1 MQNSNTYKLYKS
13 GKLWVIGAVAVAGV
27 AVSANITQVS
37 ADTVSNADAQ
47 AVKITDATQNDK
59 QVQLT
64 ASSTD
69 TATDKATTDEATK
82 SANVSSTAEK
92 STVPTTTDTS
102 TAQSVQATAKSL
114 PQVKAVVLSASTDV
128 VSDASSTVDD
138 GTTVDNGGTST
149 DDGTTVDNGGSSSP
163 SDNGG
168 SSSSNDNGGSS
179 SSENGGSS
187 SSDNGGSSSSTD
199 DGTTV
204 DNGGSSSSSDN
215 GGSSS
220 SSDNS
225 GSSSS
230 DNGGSSSSSDNN
242 GSSSNG
248 GGTDSSTTGGNGSS
262 RDNNTVPLTPT
273 TPDTNNQGE
282 VNHVK
287 PIEVTP
293 DNSGNVVSV
302 PTQVASVPSVDRAV
316 EAYNQALTA
325 NDKDATKAP
334 VVEAKQ
340 KLDDAVAKALPLT
353 HATEKSSM
361 GGNGIL
367 ALAMSGLV
375 ALGGLIYKRKHL

>member
-1 MQNSNTYKLYKS
+1 MQNSKKYKLYES
-13 GKLWVIGAVAVAGV
+13 GKLWVVGAVAVAGV
-27 AVSANITQVS
+27 AVSANTTQVS
-37 ADTVSNADAQ
+37 ADTV
-47 AVKITDATQNDK
+47 
-59 QVQLT
+59 
-64 ASSTD
+64 
-69 TATDKATTDEATK
+69 
-82 SANVSSTAEK
+82 
-92 STVPTTTDTS
+92 PTTTDAS
-102 TAQSVQATAKSL
+102 TAQSVQATTKAF
-114 PQVKAVVLSASTDV
+114 PQVKAVVLTATTDV

-138 GTTVDNGGTST
+138 GTTIDNGGSST
-149 DDGTTVDNGGSSSP
+149 DDGTTVDNGGSSSS

-168 SSSSNDNGGSS
+168 SGSS
-179 SSENGGSS
+179 SDNNGGGS
-187 SSDNGGSSSSTD
+187 SSDNGGSGSSSDNKGSSSSSTD

-230 DNGGSSSSSDNN
+230 DNGGSSSSSNNN

-262 RDNNTVPLTPT
+262 SDNNTVLLTPT

-287 PIEVTP
+287 PVEVTP
-293 DNSGNVVSV
+293 DNSGNVVDV
-302 PTQVASVPSVDRAV
+302 PTQVASVPSVARAV

-325 NDKDATKAP
+325 NDKDATKTP
-334 VVEAKQ
+334 VVESKQ

-361 GGNGIL
+361 GGSGIL

>member
-1 MQNSNTYKLYKS
+1 MLQKQLLIAGSVL
-13 GKLWVIGAVAVAGV
+13 GALALGHQ
-27 AVSANITQVS
+27 AVSA
-37 ADTVSNADAQ
+37 D
-47 AVKITDATQNDK
+47 
-59 QVQLT
+59 
-64 ASSTD
+64 
-69 TATDKATTDEATK
+69 
-82 SANVSSTAEK
+82 
-92 STVPTTTDTS
+92 TVPTTTDTS
-102 TAQSVQATAKSL
+102 TAQSVQATTKAL
-114 PQVKAVVLSASTDV
+114 PQVKAVVLSANTDV
-128 VSDASSTVDD
+128 VSDANSTVDD
-138 GTTVDNGGTST
+138 GTTVDNGGASNN
-149 DDGTTVDNGGSSSP
+149 DGTTVDNGGSSSSSDHGGSSSSDNNGGGSS

-168 SSSSNDNGGSS
+168 SSSS
-179 SSENGGSS
+179 
-187 SSDNGGSSSSTD
+187 SDNGSGSSSTD

-220 SSDNS
+220 SSDNG

-230 DNGGSSSSSDNN
+230 DNGSSSSSSDNN

-262 RDNNTVPLTPT
+262 SDNNTVPLTPT

-282 VNHVK
+282 VNPVK
-287 PIEVTP
+287 PVEVTP
-293 DNSGNVVSV
+293 DNSGNVVDV
-302 PTQVASVPSVDRAV
+302 PTQVATVPSVARAV

-375 ALGGLIYKRKHL
+375 ALGGLIYKKKKALF

>member
-1 MQNSNTYKLYKS
+1 MLQKQLLIAGSVL
-13 GKLWVIGAVAVAGV
+13 GALALGHQA
-27 AVSANITQVS
+27 VS
-37 ADTVSNADAQ
+37 ADTV
-47 AVKITDATQNDK
+47 
-59 QVQLT
+59 
-64 ASSTD
+64 
-69 TATDKATTDEATK
+69 
-82 SANVSSTAEK
+82 
-92 STVPTTTDTS
+92 PTTDTS
-102 TAQSVQATAKSL
+102 TAQSVQATTKAL
-114 PQVKAVVLSASTDV
+114 PQVNAVVLSATTDV

-138 GTTVDNGGTST
+138 GTTVDNGGTSNN
-149 DDGTTVDNGGSSSP
+149 DGTTLDNGGS
-163 SDNGG
+163 
-168 SSSSNDNGGSS
+168 
-179 SSENGGSS
+179 SS
-187 SSDNGGSSSSTD
+187 SSDNGGSGSSSDNNGGGSSSDNGGSGSSSDNNGSGSASTD

-204 DNGGSSSSSDN
+204 DNGSSSSSDN

-220 SSDNS
+220 SSDNGS
-225 GSSSS
+225 SSSSDNGGSNSSSDNSSSSSS

-262 RDNNTVPLTPT
+262 SDNNTVPLTPT

-293 DNSGNVVSV
+293 DNSGNVVDV
-302 PTQVASVPSVDRAV
+302 PTQVASVPSVARAV

-334 VVEAKQ
+334 VVESKQ
-340 KLDDAVAKALPLT
+340 KLDDVVAKALPLT

-367 ALAMSGLV
+367 ALATSGLV

>member
-1 MQNSNTYKLYKS
+1 MQKQLLIAGSVL
-13 GKLWVIGAVAVAGV
+13 GALALGHQ
-27 AVSANITQVS
+27 AVSA
-37 ADTVSNADAQ
+37 D
-47 AVKITDATQNDK
+47 
-59 QVQLT
+59 
-64 ASSTD
+64 
-69 TATDKATTDEATK
+69 
-82 SANVSSTAEK
+82 
-92 STVPTTTDTS
+92 TVPTTTDTS

-138 GTTVDNGGTST
+138 GTTVDNGGTS
-149 DDGTTVDNGGSSSP
+149 N
-163 SDNGG
+163 N
-168 SSSSNDNGGSS
+168 
-179 SSENGGSS
+179 
-187 SSDNGGSSSSTD
+187 

-215 GGSSS
+215 GGSGS
-220 SSDNS
+220 SSDNG

-230 DNGGSSSSSDNN
+230 DNGGSSSSDNGSGTSSTDDGTTVDNGGGSSSDNGGSNSSSDNKSSSSSDNGGSISSSDNN

-262 RDNNTVPLTPT
+262 SDNNTVPLTPT

-293 DNSGNVVSV
+293 DNSGNVVDV
-302 PTQVASVPSVDRAV
+302 PTQVASVPSVARAV

-361 GGNGIL
+361 GGSGIL

-375 ALGGLIYKRKHL
+375 ALGGLIYKRMHL

>member
-1 MQNSNTYKLYKS
+1 M
-13 GKLWVIGAVAVAGV
+13 
-27 AVSANITQVS
+27 
-37 ADTVSNADAQ
+37 
-47 AVKITDATQNDK
+47 
-59 QVQLT
+59 
-64 ASSTD
+64 
-69 TATDKATTDEATK
+69 
-82 SANVSSTAEK
+82 
-92 STVPTTTDTS
+92 
-102 TAQSVQATAKSL
+102 
-114 PQVKAVVLSASTDV
+114 PQVKAVVLSANTDV
-128 VSDASSTVDD
+128 VSDANSTVDD
-138 GTTVDNGGTST
+138 GTTVDNGGTSNN
-149 DDGTTVDNGGSSSP
+149 DGTTVDNGGSSPS

-168 SSSSNDNGGSS
+168 SSSSDNS
-179 SSENGGSS
+179 GSS
-187 SSDNGGSSSSTD
+187 SSDNGGSSSSDNGSGTSSTD

-220 SSDNS
+220 SSDNG

-262 RDNNTVPLTPT
+262 SDNNTVPLTPT

-287 PIEVTP
+287 PVEVTP
-293 DNSGNVVSV
+293 DNSGNVVDV
-302 PTQVASVPSVDRAV
+302 PTQVASVPSVARAV

-361 GGNGIL
+361 GGSGIL

>member
-1 MQNSNTYKLYKS
+1 MQKQLLIAGSVL
-13 GKLWVIGAVAVAGV
+13 GALALGHQA
-27 AVSANITQVS
+27 VS
-37 ADTVSNADAQ
+37 ADTVPA
-47 AVKITDATQNDK
+47 
-59 QVQLT
+59 
-64 ASSTD
+64 
-69 TATDKATTDEATK
+69 
-82 SANVSSTAEK
+82 
-92 STVPTTTDTS
+92 TDTS
-102 TAQSVQATAKSL
+102 TAQSVQATTKAL
-114 PQVKAVVLSASTDV
+114 PQVKAVVLSATTDG

-138 GTTVDNGGTST
+138 GTTVDNGGTS
-149 DDGTTVDNGGSSSP
+149 N
-163 SDNGG
+163 N
-168 SSSSNDNGGSS
+168 
-179 SSENGGSS
+179 
-187 SSDNGGSSSSTD
+187 

-220 SSDNS
+220 PSDNGDGSSSDNGGS
-225 GSSSS
+225 SSNDNNGSGSSSTDDGTTVDNGGGSSSDNGGSSSSSDNGGSSSS

-262 RDNNTVPLTPT
+262 SDNNTVPLAPT
-273 TPDTNNQGE
+273 TLDTNNQGE

-287 PIEVTP
+287 PVEVTP
-293 DNSGNVVSV
+293 DNPGNVVDV
-302 PTQVASVPSVDRAV
+302 PTQVATVPSVARAV

-375 ALGGLIYKRKHL
+375 ALGGLIYKKKKALF

>member
-1 MQNSNTYKLYKS
+1 MLQKQLLIAGS
-13 GKLWVIGAVAVAGV
+13 VMGALTLGHQA
-27 AVSANITQVS
+27 VS
-37 ADTVSNADAQ
+37 ADTVPA
-47 AVKITDATQNDK
+47 
-59 QVQLT
+59 
-64 ASSTD
+64 
-69 TATDKATTDEATK
+69 
-82 SANVSSTAEK
+82 
-92 STVPTTTDTS
+92 TTDTS
-102 TAQSVQATAKSL
+102 TAQSVQATTKAL
-114 PQVKAVVLSASTDV
+114 PQVKAVVLSANTDV
-128 VSDASSTVDD
+128 VSDANSTVDD
-138 GTTVDNGGTST
+138 GTTVDNGGTSNN
-149 DDGTTVDNGGSSSP
+149 DGTAVDNGGSSSS
-163 SDNGG
+163 SDNG
-168 SSSSNDNGGSS
+168 SSSSSD
-179 SSENGGSS
+179 NGGSS
-187 SSDNGGSSSSTD
+187 SSDNGGSSSSSDNGSGSSSTD

-220 SSDNS
+220 SSDNG

-262 RDNNTVPLTPT
+262 SDNNTVPSTPT
-273 TPDTNNQGE
+273 TPDTSNQGE

-287 PIEVTP
+287 PVEVTP

-302 PTQVASVPSVDRAV
+302 PTQVANVPSVARAV
-316 EAYNQALTA
+316 QAYNQALTA

-340 KLDDAVAKALPLT
+340 KLDEAVAKALPLT

-375 ALGGLIYKRKHL
+375 ALGGLIYKRRQLY

>member
-1 MQNSNTYKLYKS
+1 MQKQLLIAGSVL
-13 GKLWVIGAVAVAGV
+13 GALALGHQ
-27 AVSANITQVS
+27 AVSA
-37 ADTVSNADAQ
+37 D
-47 AVKITDATQNDK
+47 
-59 QVQLT
+59 
-64 ASSTD
+64 
-69 TATDKATTDEATK
+69 
-82 SANVSSTAEK
+82 
-92 STVPTTTDTS
+92 TVPTTTDTS

-149 DDGTTVDNGGSSSP
+149 DDGTTVDNGGSSSS

-168 SSSSNDNGGSS
+168 SSSSSENGGGGSS
-179 SSENGGSS
+179 SSNNGSG
-187 SSDNGGSSSSTD
+187 SSSTD

-204 DNGGSSSSSDN
+204 DNGGSSSSSGNGGSNSSNDN
-215 GGSSS
+215 GSSS
-220 SSDNS
+220 SSDNGGS
-225 GSSSS
+225 NSSSDNSSSSSS

-262 RDNNTVPLTPT
+262 SDNNTVPLTPT

-287 PIEVTP
+287 PVEVTP
-293 DNSGNVVSV
+293 DNSGNVVDV
-302 PTQVASVPSVDRAV
+302 PTQVASVPSIARAV

-375 ALGGLIYKRKHL
+375 AFGGLIYKRKHL

>member
-1 MQNSNTYKLYKS
+1 MLQNQL
-13 GKLWVIGAVAVAGV
+13 LIAGSV
-27 AVSANITQVS
+27 LGSLALGHQAVS
-37 ADTVSNADAQ
+37 ADTVPA
-47 AVKITDATQNDK
+47 
-59 QVQLT
+59 
-64 ASSTD
+64 
-69 TATDKATTDEATK
+69 
-82 SANVSSTAEK
+82 
-92 STVPTTTDTS
+92 TTDTS
-102 TAQSVQATAKSL
+102 TAQSVQATTKAL
-114 PQVKAVVLSASTDV
+114 PQVEAVVLSATTDV

-138 GTTVDNGGTST
+138 GTTVDNGGTSNN
-149 DDGTTVDNGGSSSP
+149 DGTTVDNGGSSSS

-168 SSSSNDNGGSS
+168 SGSS
-179 SSENGGSS
+179 SDNNGGGS
-187 SSDNGGSSSSTD
+187 SSDNGGSGPSSDNNGSGSSSTD

-204 DNGGSSSSSDN
+204 TNGGSSSSSDN

-248 GGTDSSTTGGNGSS
+248 GGTDSSTTGGNGSPS
-262 RDNNTVPLTPT
+262 DNNTVPLTPT

-287 PIEVTP
+287 PVEVTP

-302 PTQVASVPSVDRAV
+302 PTQVASVPSVARAV
-316 EAYNQALTA
+316 QAYNQALTA

-375 ALGGLIYKRKHL
+375 ALGGLIYKKKKALF

>member
-1 MQNSNTYKLYKS
+1 MQNSQTYKLYKS

-27 AVSANITQVS
+27 AVSANTTQVS
-37 ADTVSNADAQ
+37 ADTV
-47 AVKITDATQNDK
+47 
-59 QVQLT
+59 
-64 ASSTD
+64 
-69 TATDKATTDEATK
+69 
-82 SANVSSTAEK
+82 
-92 STVPTTTDTS
+92 PTTTDAS
-102 TAQSVQATAKSL
+102 TAQSVQATTKAL
-114 PQVKAVVLSASTDV
+114 PQVKAVVLSATTDV

-138 GTTVDNGGTST
+138 GTTIDNGGSST
-149 DDGTTVDNGGSSSP
+149 EDGTTVDNGGSSSS

-168 SSSSNDNGGSS
+168 SGSS
-179 SSENGGSS
+179 SDNNGGGS
-187 SSDNGGSSSSTD
+187 SSDNGGSGSSSDNNGSGSSSTD

-220 SSDNS
+220 PSDNG

-230 DNGGSSSSSDNN
+230 NNGGSSSSSDNN
-242 GSSSNG
+242 GSSSNS

-262 RDNNTVPLTPT
+262 SDNNTVPLTPT

-287 PIEVTP
+287 PVEVTP
-293 DNSGNVVSV
+293 DNSGNVVDV
-302 PTQVASVPSVDRAV
+302 PTQVASVPSVARAV

-334 VVEAKQ
+334 VVESKQ
-340 KLDDAVAKALPLT
+340 KLDDVVAKALPLT

>member
-1 MQNSNTYKLYKS
+1 MLQKQLLIAGSVL
-13 GKLWVIGAVAVAGV
+13 GAVALGHQA
-27 AVSANITQVS
+27 VS
-37 ADTVSNADAQ
+37 ADTVPIA
-47 AVKITDATQNDK
+47 
-59 QVQLT
+59 
-64 ASSTD
+64 
-69 TATDKATTDEATK
+69 
-82 SANVSSTAEK
+82 
-92 STVPTTTDTS
+92 TDTS
-102 TAQSVQATAKSL
+102 TAQSVQATTKAL
-114 PQVKAVVLSASTDV
+114 PQVKAVVLSATTDV

-138 GTTVDNGGTST
+138 GMTVDNGGTSNN
-149 DDGTTVDNGGSSSP
+149 DGTTVDNGGSSS
-163 SDNGG
+163 
-168 SSSSNDNGGSS
+168 
-179 SSENGGSS
+179 
-187 SSDNGGSSSSTD
+187 SSDNGGSGSSSDNNGSGSSSTD

-220 SSDNS
+220 SSDNG

-262 RDNNTVPLTPT
+262 SDNNTVPLTPT

-287 PIEVTP
+287 PVEVTP
-293 DNSGNVVSV
+293 DNSGNVVEV
-302 PTQVASVPSVDRAV
+302 PTQVASVPSVARAV

-353 HATEKSSM
+353 HATKKSSM

-367 ALAMSGLV
+367 ALAMSSLV

>member
-1 MQNSNTYKLYKS
+1 MQKQLLIAGSVL
-13 GKLWVIGAVAVAGV
+13 GALALGHQA
-27 AVSANITQVS
+27 VS
-37 ADTVSNADAQ
+37 ADT
-47 AVKITDATQNDK
+47 
-59 QVQLT
+59 L
-64 ASSTD
+64 
-69 TATDKATTDEATK
+69 
-82 SANVSSTAEK
+82 
-92 STVPTTTDTS
+92 PTTTDTS
-102 TAQSVQATAKSL
+102 TAQSVQATTKAL
-114 PQVKAVVLSASTDV
+114 PQVKAVVLSATTDV

-138 GTTVDNGGTST
+138 GTTVDNGGTSNN
-149 DDGTTVDNGGSSSP
+149 DGTTLDNGGS
-163 SDNGG
+163 
-168 SSSSNDNGGSS
+168 
-179 SSENGGSS
+179 SS
-187 SSDNGGSSSSTD
+187 SSDNGGSGSSSDNNGGGSSSDNGSSGSSSDNNGSGSSSTD

-220 SSDNS
+220 SSDNGS
-225 GSSSS
+225 SSSS

-242 GSSSNG
+242 GSSS
-248 GGTDSSTTGGNGSS
+248 
-262 RDNNTVPLTPT
+262 DNNTVPLAPT

-287 PIEVTP
+287 PVEVTP
-293 DNSGNVVSV
+293 DNSGNVVDV
-302 PTQVASVPSVDRAV
+302 PTQVATVPSVARAV

-334 VVEAKQ
+334 VVESKQ
-340 KLDDAVAKALPLT
+340 KLDDVVAKALPLT

>member
-1 MQNSNTYKLYKS
+1 MLQKQLLIAGSVL
-13 GKLWVIGAVAVAGV
+13 GALALGHQA
-27 AVSANITQVS
+27 VS
-37 ADTVSNADAQ
+37 ADTV
-47 AVKITDATQNDK
+47 
-59 QVQLT
+59 
-64 ASSTD
+64 
-69 TATDKATTDEATK
+69 
-82 SANVSSTAEK
+82 
-92 STVPTTTDTS
+92 PTTDTS
-102 TAQSVQATAKSL
+102 TAQSVQATTKSL
-114 PQVKAVVLSASTDV
+114 PQVKAVVLSATTDV

-149 DDGTTVDNGGSSSP
+149 DDGTTVDNGGSSSS
-163 SDNGG
+163 SDKGG
-168 SSSSNDNGGSS
+168 SSSSSD
-179 SSENGGSS
+179 NGGSS
-187 SSDNGGSSSSTD
+187 SSDNGGSSSSDNGGRSSSTD

-204 DNGGSSSSSDN
+204 DNGD
-215 GGSSS
+215 
-220 SSDNS
+220 

-230 DNGGSSSSSDNN
+230 DNGSSSSSSDNN

-248 GGTDSSTTGGNGSS
+248 GDTDSSTTGGNGSS
-262 RDNNTVPLTPT
+262 SDNNTVSLTPT

-287 PIEVTP
+287 PIEVSP
-293 DNSGNVVSV
+293 DNSGNVVDV
-302 PTQVASVPSVDRAV
+302 PTQVASVPSVARAV

-325 NDKDATKAP
+325 NDKDATEAP

>member
-1 MQNSNTYKLYKS
+1 MLQKQL
-13 GKLWVIGAVAVAGV
+13 LIAGAVLGALALGHQ
-27 AVSANITQVS
+27 AVS
-37 ADTVSNADAQ
+37 ADTV
-47 AVKITDATQNDK
+47 
-59 QVQLT
+59 
-64 ASSTD
+64 
-69 TATDKATTDEATK
+69 
-82 SANVSSTAEK
+82 
-92 STVPTTTDTS
+92 PTIDTS
-102 TAQSVQATAKSL
+102 TAQSVQATTKAL

-138 GTTVDNGGTST
+138 GTTVDNGGTSNN
-149 DDGTTVDNGGSSSP
+149 DGTTVDNGGSF
-163 SDNGG
+163 
-168 SSSSNDNGGSS
+168 
-179 SSENGGSS
+179 S
-187 SSDNGGSSSSTD
+187 SSDNGGSGSSSDNNGGGSSSDNGGSGSSSDNNRSGSSSTD

-220 SSDNS
+220 SSDNG

-262 RDNNTVPLTPT
+262 SDNNTVPFTPT
-273 TPDTNNQGE
+273 TPDTNNQDE

-287 PIEVTP
+287 PVEVTP
-293 DNSGNVVSV
+293 DNSGNVVDV
-302 PTQVASVPSVDRAV
+302 PTQVASVPSVARAV

-361 GGNGIL
+361 GGSGIL

>member
-1 MQNSNTYKLYKS
+1 MLQKQLLIAGSVL
-13 GKLWVIGAVAVAGV
+13 GALALGHQ
-27 AVSANITQVS
+27 AVSA
-37 ADTVSNADAQ
+37 D
-47 AVKITDATQNDK
+47 
-59 QVQLT
+59 
-64 ASSTD
+64 
-69 TATDKATTDEATK
+69 
-82 SANVSSTAEK
+82 
-92 STVPTTTDTS
+92 TVPTTTDTS
-102 TAQSVQATAKSL
+102 TAQSVQATTKAL
-114 PQVKAVVLSASTDV
+114 PQVKAVVLSATTDV

-138 GTTVDNGGTST
+138 GTTVDNGGTSKN
-149 DDGTTVDNGGSSSP
+149 DGTTVDNGGSSSS
-163 SDNGG
+163 SDNDGSG
-168 SSSSNDNGGSS
+168 SSSDNNGGD
-179 SSENGGSS
+179 S
-187 SSDNGGSSSSTD
+187 SSDNGGSGSSSDNNGSGSSSTD

-215 GGSSS
+215 GGSNS

-225 GSSSS
+225 SSSSS

-262 RDNNTVPLTPT
+262 SDNNTVPLTPT

-293 DNSGNVVSV
+293 DNSGNVVDV
-302 PTQVASVPSVDRAV
+302 PTQVASVPSVARAV

-353 HATEKSSM
+353 HATEKSSV

-367 ALAMSGLV
+367 ALVMSGLV

>member
-1 MQNSNTYKLYKS
+1 MQKQLLIAGSFL
-13 GKLWVIGAVAVAGV
+13 GALALGHQ
-27 AVSANITQVS
+27 AVSA
-37 ADTVSNADAQ
+37 D
-47 AVKITDATQNDK
+47 
-59 QVQLT
+59 
-64 ASSTD
+64 
-69 TATDKATTDEATK
+69 
-82 SANVSSTAEK
+82 
-92 STVPTTTDTS
+92 TVPTTTDAS
-102 TAQSVQATAKSL
+102 TAQSVQATTKAL
-114 PQVKAVVLSASTDV
+114 PQVKAVVLSATTDV

-138 GTTVDNGGTST
+138 GTTVDNGGTS
-149 DDGTTVDNGGSSSP
+149 N
-163 SDNGG
+163 N
-168 SSSSNDNGGSS
+168 
-179 SSENGGSS
+179 
-187 SSDNGGSSSSTD
+187 

-215 GGSSS
+215 GGSGSSSDNNGGGSSSDNGGSGSSSDNNGSGTSSTDDGTTVDNGGSSSSSGNGGSNSSSDNGSSS
-220 SSDNS
+220 SSDNG
-225 GSSSS
+225 GSNSSSDNSSSFSS

-262 RDNNTVPLTPT
+262 SDNNTVPLTPT

-293 DNSGNVVSV
+293 DNSGNVVDV
-302 PTQVASVPSVDRAV
+302 PTQVASVPSVARAV

>member
-1 MQNSNTYKLYKS
+1 MLQKQILIAGSVL
-13 GKLWVIGAVAVAGV
+13 GALALGHQA
-27 AVSANITQVS
+27 VS
-37 ADTVSNADAQ
+37 ADTVP
-47 AVKITDATQNDK
+47 
-59 QVQLT
+59 T
-64 ASSTD
+64 A
-69 TATDKATTDEATK
+69 
-82 SANVSSTAEK
+82 
-92 STVPTTTDTS
+92 TDTS
-102 TAQSVQATAKSL
+102 TAQSVQATTKEL
-114 PQVKAVVLSASTDV
+114 PQVKAVVLSANTDV

-138 GTTVDNGGTST
+138 GTTVDNGGASNN
-149 DDGTTVDNGGSSSP
+149 DGTTVDNGGSSSS
-163 SDNGG
+163 SDNG
-168 SSSSNDNGGSS
+168 SSSSSD
-179 SSENGGSS
+179 NGGSS
-187 SSDNGGSSSSTD
+187 SSDNGGSSSSDNGGGSSSTD

-220 SSDNS
+220 SSDNGGS
-225 GSSSS
+225 SSSS
-230 DNGGSSSSSDNN
+230 DNGSSSSSSDNN

-248 GGTDSSTTGGNGSS
+248 GGTDSSTTGGNASS
-262 RDNNTVPLTPT
+262 SDNNTVPLTPT

-287 PIEVTP
+287 PVEVTP
-293 DNSGNVVSV
+293 DNSGNVVDV
-302 PTQVASVPSVDRAV
+302 PTQVASVPSVARAV
-316 EAYNQALTA
+316 EAYNQELTA

>member
-1 MQNSNTYKLYKS
+1 
-13 GKLWVIGAVAVAGV
+13 
-27 AVSANITQVS
+27 
-37 ADTVSNADAQ
+37 
-47 AVKITDATQNDK
+47 
-59 QVQLT
+59 
-64 ASSTD
+64 
-69 TATDKATTDEATK
+69 
-82 SANVSSTAEK
+82 
-92 STVPTTTDTS
+92 
-102 TAQSVQATAKSL
+102 
-114 PQVKAVVLSASTDV
+114 
-128 VSDASSTVDD
+128 
-138 GTTVDNGGTST
+138 
-149 DDGTTVDNGGSSSP
+149 
-163 SDNGG
+163 SDNGSG
-168 SSSSNDNGGSS
+168 T
-179 SSENGGSS
+179 
-187 SSDNGGSSSSTD
+187 SSTD

-204 DNGGSSSSSDN
+204 DNGGGSSSDN
-215 GGSSS
+215 GGSSL
-220 SSDNS
+220 SSDNGGS
-225 GSSSS
+225 SSSS

-248 GGTDSSTTGGNGSS
+248 GGTESSTAGGNGSS
-262 RDNNTVPLTPT
+262 SDNNIVPLTPT

-293 DNSGNVVSV
+293 DNSGNVVDV
-302 PTQVASVPSVDRAV
+302 PTQVASVPSIARAV

-375 ALGGLIYKRKHL
+375 AFGGLIYKRKHL

>member
-1 MQNSNTYKLYKS
+1 MLQKQLLIAGSVL
-13 GKLWVIGAVAVAGV
+13 GALTLGYQA
-27 AVSANITQVS
+27 VS
-37 ADTVSNADAQ
+37 ADTVPA
-47 AVKITDATQNDK
+47 
-59 QVQLT
+59 
-64 ASSTD
+64 
-69 TATDKATTDEATK
+69 
-82 SANVSSTAEK
+82 
-92 STVPTTTDTS
+92 TTDTS
-102 TAQSVQATAKSL
+102 TAQSVQATTKAL
-114 PQVKAVVLSASTDV
+114 PQVKAVVLSANTDV
-128 VSDASSTVDD
+128 VSDANSTVDD
-138 GTTVDNGGTST
+138 GTTVDNGGTSNN
-149 DDGTTVDNGGSSSP
+149 DGTAVDNGGSSSSSDNGSSSS

-168 SSSSNDNGGSS
+168 SSSS
-179 SSENGGSS
+179 
-187 SSDNGGSSSSTD
+187 SDNGSGSSSTD

-204 DNGGSSSSSDN
+204 DNGGSSSSYDN

-220 SSDNS
+220 SSDNG

-242 GSSSNG
+242 GPSSNG
-248 GGTDSSTTGGNGSS
+248 SGTDSSTTGGIGSS
-262 RDNNTVPLTPT
+262 SDNNTVPLTPT

-282 VNHVK
+282 VNHVR

-293 DNSGNVVSV
+293 DNSGNVVDV
-302 PTQVASVPSVDRAV
+302 PTQVATVPSVARAV
-316 EAYNQALTA
+316 ESYNQALTP

-375 ALGGLIYKRKHL
+375 ALGGLIYKKKNALF